1 MRSPLRIRDVCAN
14 PGERAQGFLS
24 IAESAAGPLAIPL
37 VIINGQGDGP
47 VICLTAGV
55 HATEYAP
62 IDACM
67 RVVRELRAESLRGA
81 VIAVP
86 VVNMAMFERR
96 TGFVSPVDGLNLNKI
111 APGRADGSFSERL
124 AHVLLEE
131 IIGVAGCHI
140 DLHAGDLGEELLAFA
155 GSAMTGDPVVDARGE
170 AMARAFTPELVSL
183 STSPETTIPPFPG
196 SLCYEAA
203 RRGVASILAES
214 GGDGTLREEDVRLHV
229 DGMLDVM
236 RCLGMID
243 GEPRAPRPRVAA
255 RHRVIVRASHPGLV
269 RHKVRVGDLV
279 TEGQV
284 VAEIL
289 NVFGEVVERV
299 PSSGSGVIGLI
310 WTSKVVATGDPLV
323 RYWITEPA

>member
-1 MRSPLRIRDVCAN
+1 MRSPLALRDVRAE
-14 PGERAQGFLS
+14 PGQRARGF
-24 IAESAAGPLAIPL
+24 ITVGESAAGPLAMP
-37 VIINGQGDGP
+37 VVVVNGREDGP

-67 RVVRELRAESLRGA
+67 RVLDQVSPEALRGA

-86 VVNMAMFERR
+86 VVNMTMFERR

-131 IIGVAGCHI
+131 VIGAADCHI

-155 GSAMTGDPVVDARGE
+155 GSALTGDPMVDARGE
-170 AMARAFTPELVSL
+170 AMARAFTPGLVSL
-183 STSPETTIPPFPG
+183 SRSPDTTIPPFPG

-214 GGDGTLREEDVRLHV
+214 GGDGTLREDDVRVHV
-229 DGMLDVM
+229 DGILDVM

-243 GEPRAPRPRVAA
+243 GEPRPPRPRVMA
-255 RHRVIVRASHPGLV
+255 RHRVVVRASRPGLV
-269 RHKVRVGDLV
+269 RHKVGVGDVV

-284 VAEIL
+284 VAEIVD
-289 NVFGEVVERV
+289 VFGTVVERA
-299 PSSGSGVIGLI
+299 PSSGNGVIGLV

>member
-1 MRSPLRIRDVCAN
+1 M
-14 PGERAQGFLS
+14 
-24 IAESAAGPLAIPL
+24 PL
-37 VIINGQGDGP
+37 VILNGPEDGP

-67 RVVRELRAESLRGA
+67 RVLHELRVDSLRGA

-86 VVNMAMFERR
+86 VVNMTMFERR
-96 TGFVSPVDGLNLNKI
+96 TGFVSPIDGLNLNKI

-131 IIGVAGCHI
+131 VIGAADCHI

-155 GSAMTGDPVVDARGE
+155 GSAMVGDPAVDARGE
-170 AMARAFTPELVSL
+170 AMARAFTPELISL
-183 STSPETTIPPFPG
+183 STSPDTTIPPFPG

-214 GGDGTLREEDVRLHV
+214 GGDGTLRDDDVRVHV
-229 DGMLDVM
+229 DGVLDVM

-243 GEPRAPRPRVAA
+243 GEPRPPRRRVMA
-255 RHRVIVRASHPGLV
+255 RHRVVVRASRPGLV

-279 TEGQV
+279 TSGQI

-289 NVFGEVVERV
+289 DVYGAVVERV
-299 PSSGSGVIGLI
+299 PSSGDGVIGLI

-323 RYWITEPA
+323 RYWITDPA